1 MVGVVTAGVGGGGG
15 TLGVLTLGGL
25 GAPPP
30 DTVGGLGVLGTVT
43 LGVSG
48 ALTVGTVA
56 VGVETDG
63 TVGTSGVDGV
73 VGVSGTETVGAVTA
87 GVVTDGGVTF
97 GVETVLLS
105 FCPGVGFTVSPGAA
119 VLAAGRAP
127 GPDCA

>member
-1 MVGVVTAGVGGGGG
+1 VTVGVVTAGAGGGGG

-25 GAPPP
+25 GAPP
-30 DTVGGLGVLGTVT
+30 DTLGGLGALGTVT

-48 ALTVGTVA
+48 VLTVGTVA
-56 VGVETDG
+56 VGVETDC

-73 VGVSGTETVGAVTA
+73 VGVSGTETVGVVTA

-105 FCPGVGFTVSPGAA
+105 FCAGVGFTVSPGAA
-119 VLAAGRAP
+119 LPPAGRAP